1 MAEWHVG
8 VAGNLSQE
16 VRPVARVQFAR
27 EVARFGKRLPKWFI
41 RTAYAFFDDQ
51 VGDADLAAAASD
63 FTQWGPRVAHCWA
76 RLMAAM
82 PEAVTPDP
90 EVLGDLSLPY
100 LRTAGDHD

>member
-1 MAEWHVG
+1 
-8 VAGNLSQE
+8 
-16 VRPVARVQFAR
+16 
-27 EVARFGKRLPKWFI
+27 VARFGKRLPKWFI

-63 FTQWGPRVAHCWA
+63 YTQWGPRVAHCWA

-100 LRTAGDHD
+100 LRTAGDHDYKQCAQGALRTEAREEADYHEEE